1 VAKRA
6 FDVLVSAVVM
16 AVASPL
22 WLVVALLIKVESPGP
37 VFHRATRIGRGGEP
51 FTLYKFRTMVAD
63 ARSRG
68 PLITGRDDPRITRVG
83 RILRWLKIDEMPQLI
98 NVVKGD
104 MSIVGPRP
112 EDPRYVEQYTAEQR
126 RVLSVRPGMASP
138 AFIAYRHEE
147 ELLAGEPD
155 PEARYANDI
164 LPAKLAMDLDY
175 VDRRSFLFDVA
186 VLGRAAR
193 SLVRPA
199 GTAPL
204 PWDKGSGPASPPPHV
219 AADRLPPGL
228 VRHRRPVIVLAH
240 VAMLALAYF
249 LAWILHYNFHIPAGK
264 TEVFLRSLAVL
275 LVIKMVVFWPF
286 QLYEGLWRY
295 ISMRDILSIF
305 FGASAASVVFGLAID
320 IRAKGLPLTIL
331 ILDWVF
337 TLALVGGARLVVRAV
352 REGSFRPQ
360 PKAKRA
366 LVVGAGDGAERLIR
380 ETRGNRELD
389 YRLVGLIDDDRR
401 KMGRR
406 IHGVPVVGTV
416 SDIPRVSRAMSVD
429 EILIAIPSVSDPERV
444 RIIESA
450 REAALPLRS
459 VPSLRDLFTGR
470 ATIGQLREVR
480 PQDVL
485 GRQAVWMDVERLRRE
500 VTGRR
505 ILITGAG
512 GSIGSELARQL
523 ATLEPSALVLYE
535 RAENSLFFVDHEL
548 RRRHPGLS
556 VVPVV
561 GDIRDRAHLDEV
573 FGRYRPELVYH
584 AAAYK
589 QVPLMEQFPLE
600 AIENN
605 VFGTRSIACAA
616 REHGARKFVL
626 ISSDKAVRPVGVM
639 GMTKRVAENLVKT
652 MDGDGC
658 RYVSVRFGNVLGSDG
673 SVLPLFERQIASGGP
688 VTVTDPQASRFLMLL
703 SEAVQLVLEAGSIG
717 EGGEVFFLD
726 PGEPVRI
733 MDLATSVIRLH
744 GLEPGRDVKVEV
756 TGLRPGERLREEF
769 VADSEELQ
777 PTLHEKIFKVRGNG
791 LDGDVFRK
799 ELEELAERVA
809 SRDRKGAVRWLGE
822 MAARY

>member
-1 VAKRA
+1 MGKRA

-16 AVASPL
+16 VVASPL

-37 VFHRATRIGRGGEP
+37 VFHRATRIGRGGVP

-68 PLITGRDDPRITRVG
+68 PGITGRDDPRITGLG
-83 RILRWLKIDEMPQLI
+83 RILRWAKIDEMPQLI
-98 NVVKGD
+98 NVLKGD

-112 EDPRYVEQYTAEQR
+112 EDPRYVEQYTEDQR
-126 RVLSVRPGMASP
+126 RVLAVRPGMASP

-147 ELLAGEPD
+147 EMLAGEPD
-155 PEARYANDI
+155 PEERYANDI

-175 VDRRSFLFDVA
+175 VDRHSFLFDLS
-186 VLGRAAR
+186 VLGRAAL
-193 SLVRPA
+193 SLVKPA
-199 GTAPL
+199 GSAPL
-204 PWDKGSGPASPPPHV
+204 PRTDPGASSAAPHV
-219 AADRLPPGL
+219 SAALLPKGL
-228 VRHRRPVIVLAH
+228 IRHRRPVIVLAH
-240 VAMLALAYF
+240 AVLLATAYY
-249 LAWILHYNFHIPAGK
+249 LAWVLHFDFRIPPAK
-264 TEVFLRSLAVL
+264 WEVFVKSLAVL

-295 ISMRDILSIF
+295 ISMRDILSIL
-305 FGASAASVVFGLAID
+305 FGASVASVVFGVAID
-320 IRAKGLPLTIL
+320 IRAKGLPVPIL

-337 TLALVGGARLVVRAV
+337 TLALVGGVRLLVRAV
-352 REGSFRPQ
+352 REGSLQTRVR
-360 PKAKRA
+360 AKRA
-366 LVVGAGDGAERLIR
+366 VVVGAGDGADRLIR
-380 ETRGNRELD
+380 EVRRNPDLD

-406 IHGVPVVGTV
+406 IHGVPVIGTV
-416 SDIPRVSRAMSVD
+416 SDIPRISKAMSVD

-450 REAALPLRS
+450 REAAVPLRS
-459 VPSLRDLFTGR
+459 VPPLRDLFTGR
-470 ATIGQLREVR
+470 ATIGQLRDVR

-485 GRQAVWMDVERLRRE
+485 GRQEVWLDVERLRRE

-523 ATLEPSALVLYE
+523 ATLEPASLVLYE

-548 RRRHPGLS
+548 RRRHPDVDL
-556 VVPVV
+556 VPVV
-561 GDIRDRAHLDEV
+561 GDIRDRPHLSEV
-573 FGRYRPELVYH
+573 FGRHRPELVYH

-616 REHGARKFVL
+616 REHGANKFVL

-639 GMTKRVAENLVKT
+639 GMTKRVAETLVKT
-652 MDGDGC
+652 MDGEGC
-658 RYVSVRFGNVLGSDG
+658 RFVSVRFGNVLGSDG
-673 SVLPLFERQIASGGP
+673 SVLPLFERQIAAGGP
-688 VTVTDPQASRFLMLL
+688 VTVTDPHASRFLMLL

-769 VADSEELQ
+769 VGDTEELR
-777 PTLHEKIFKVRGNG
+777 PTGHEKIFKVQGNG
-791 LDGDVFRK
+791 LNADVFRK
-799 ELEELAERVA
+799 EMDELQARVA
-809 SRDRKGAVRWLGE
+809 SRDQAGALRCLRD
-822 MAARY
+822 MAALY